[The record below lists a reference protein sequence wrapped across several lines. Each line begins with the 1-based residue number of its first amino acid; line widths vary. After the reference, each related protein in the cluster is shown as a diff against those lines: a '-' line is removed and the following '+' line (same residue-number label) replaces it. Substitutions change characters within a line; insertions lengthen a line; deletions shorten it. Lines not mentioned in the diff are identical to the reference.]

1 MGEMSL
7 QIQWDAQSGAWRFS
21 KRSKASSFSSWR
33 LPVSNAEAPRACLP
47 PPKAVQVAN
56 AKAPGPGGRQAI
68 TCRAGRRLTEVRRA
82 RAHARWAG
90 ARGGGQRPRQVAES
104 RHSPQGPA
112 TRRRGRG
119 LALTPSLP
127 APTGLAPPSR
137 ALSRA
142 ARAPGPPHLL
152 RSCSTGKGSATR
164 SQAR

>member
-1 MGEMSL
+1 MEPGVSES
-7 QIQWDAQSGAWRFS
+7 AQ
-21 KRSKASSFSSWR
+21 K
-33 LPVSNAEAPRACLP
+33 PAPFPHGGFQL
-47 PPKAVQVAN
+47 
-56 AKAPGPGGRQAI
+56 AK
-68 TCRAGRRLTEVRRA
+68 RRLQGVVSRPQRQDRSQMPRLLDWAADRPSRAALAEVRRA

-90 ARGGGQRPRQVAES
+90 APGGGQLPRQVAES

-127 APTGLAPPSR
+127 APTGLAPRSS

-142 ARAPGPPHLL
+142 ARARRPPHLL